1 MVHLE
6 PNLSDILDVSF
17 RMEMD
22 HSLAVPIL
30 VTDYEG
36 NSSDVHLVS

>member
-6 PNLSDILDVSF
+6 PGISDSLDVSF
-17 RMEMD
+17 KMEMD

-30 VTDYEG
+30 VTDYKG
-36 NSSDVHLVS
+36 NSSDVHPVS